1 MAHYNRI
8 EVLNVACCMGLYHD
22 TEEGSIAQQEM
33 REWIK
38 VQVHEWPIDL
48 IVETL
53 CDAVEGACFKEREE
67 AAKLL
72 RHMARY
78 VESGELSINSVQPIE
93 DEDEEEEE

>member
-1 MAHYNRI
+1 MAYHNRI
-8 EVLNVACCMGLYHD
+8 EVLNVANCMGLYPD

-38 VQVHEWPIDL
+38 CQVHEWPKDL

-53 CDAVEGACFKEREE
+53 CDAVEGACMKERDE

-72 RHMARY
+72 RHMALY
-78 VESGELSINSVQPIE
+78 VESGQLARESVQPIDDE
-93 DEDEEEEE
+93 DEDE